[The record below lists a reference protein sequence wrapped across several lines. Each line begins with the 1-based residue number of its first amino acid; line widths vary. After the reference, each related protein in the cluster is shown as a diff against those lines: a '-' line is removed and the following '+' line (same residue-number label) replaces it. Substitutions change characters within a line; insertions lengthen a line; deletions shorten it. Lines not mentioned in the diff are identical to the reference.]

1 LVTDPFERL
10 PVAAARGFG
19 VEAEALASRRG
30 LAWLGERDNTH
41 DASVPLLLWFDDS
54 GLSIRQTGRKA
65 MGPVRCDFVEGEA
78 RHRRLYGGGKSQAI
92 AKAVGVKERA
102 GLRVADLTAGMGGDA
117 FVLASLGCDVTLV
130 ERHPVVAALLADGLR
145 RAAVATKAT
154 ETASL
159 EAHHDAGLAAIVAR
173 LSLEEQDARHWL
185 VNLSDEQ
192 RPDVIYLDPMFPERR
207 KSAQVNKAMQIF
219 HQLVGADGDAAEL
232 LPLAL
237 EKVRYRVV
245 VKRPSYAPW
254 LGEHKPSYA
263 LEGKAV
269 RFDVYA
275 LRRISS
281 V

>member
-1 LVTDPFERL
+1 M
-10 PVAAARGFG
+10 AAARGFG
-19 VEAEALASRRG
+19 AEAEALALRRG
-30 LAWLGERDNTH
+30 LEWLGEWDNTH

-78 RHRRLYGGGKSQAI
+78 RHRRLYGGGKSQAV
-92 AKAVGVKERA
+92 AKAVGVRERV

-145 RAAVATKAT
+145 RAAVAAKTA
-154 ETASL
+154 ETASFA
-159 EAHHDAGLAAIVAR
+159 EHHDAGLAVTVAR
-173 LSLEEQDARHWL
+173 LTLVEDDARHWL

-219 HQLVGADGDAAEL
+219 HHLVGADGDAAEL

-237 EKVRYRVV
+237 EKARYRVV
-245 VKRPSYAPW
+245 VKRPSHAPW
-254 LGEHKPSYA
+254 LAEHKPSYA

-275 LRRISS
+275 LRRINS